1 MEVSEIL
8 FNRIKT
14 LQDLQTS
21 ENTETE
27 EEKRKREEEERKKR
41 EQELLNSLQIS
52 QEQKEPVE
60 ILEKTLPSS
69 EQEKSYVSD
78 TLFNKIKVLEEQE
91 DLDVDYTK
99 LSDKIS
105 TTRKIQYGARQEPM
119 IAGSAFRLL
128 KAGVAAISPN
138 ETFNEAVKRIE
149 SERQEEIL
157 KDYPEFRGKKEDLT
171 VISGRM
177 GTAISDPVTFFIP
190 WAKVAKAG
198 KITSMATGAA
208 VASTDA
214 ALREK
219 TLYGDVSLG
228 YVGLSAVLGGASSG
242 LGDVVARRLNVK
254 SNPEKV
260 LTIDEKGNK
269 VLQDLKSTDLP
280 MVGPLPKEIQESL
293 KEISEETYTIS
304 MPFINSFK
312 DDVGFLGQKYTEKDL
327 VLSEIRK
334 LTDELKSGSN
344 LKKIEDI
351 KQANIIQSNFP
362 FTLDGSLSSAPSR
375 TLKLSQLDVI
385 KKKKELLDYQ
395 KQLPVIQ
402 KEIDDLL
409 FVKTPKNIAN
419 VGFASL
425 IQAQKAG
432 VLEGSI
438 GNNLVRA
445 MLHETVRPLM
455 GAGIGG
461 SIALISSDGSDDD
474 ALNNMIITGAVLG
487 FMGKR
492 IENSSYKIK
501 PSVMSAFKDESEKI
515 VRRNWRTYLK
525 QLLAGGNAMKGM
537 AMSPAVQNFTRD
549 TLKIHTTR
557 LAADDVVGD
566 SVESLMQSSQ
576 DFYRKTLY
584 DITGLADDA
593 TVMAA
598 GRIVQQKDMPS
609 TSKFTF
615 LEKGDLQNKE
625 ALKMANK
632 LISLNNSF
640 EKYVSKTGV
649 IYRKQEAYGLT
660 QIIDEEAVKR
670 LGREEAIEILSGSF
684 KIQAKNSHTNPR
696 NITDEKAR
704 KIAENYLNKS
714 DAVRRQAI
722 IDSDELE
729 KQISKTVKGAA
740 GKADEGTLISSA
752 RFFQNERTLYDQEAR
767 ASAKKLFIQD
777 PEYTNIQLF
786 ENTIPVAEFAR
797 RYGPNGQGLKKVV
810 GDIKTYYSKFGDITA
825 NNGLKNLVQTDIKQ
839 VSDTVNS
846 LFKVHG
852 ISSARGGEGLK
863 TTVLALQ
870 TLLSTTKLTKVA
882 LPSLGDT
889 IQVMNNSGW
898 SAAFNSFI
906 LQMRQK
912 GLTASK
918 PSASLAQR
926 TSNDYDGL
934 LGRTFTNRRYNGTLQ
949 RELSDFSMSGTTQN
963 QKRLLKLQEKFFET
977 VQLGRITRY
986 AREFAFDAGAFRAF
1000 DLGKQTKFSTA
1011 RKRELSE
1018 LGLSVANV
1026 KYLGK
1031 FKSMDEA
1038 YADAAGKVFLERA
1051 GRKASARDAIIPEFG
1066 NRRLFSQ
1073 SNDPMIK
1080 FAGSFLSWAQGKAQQ
1095 TNGLV
1100 RRIEDGDAK
1109 LAVLIMASLPMYAT
1123 IRQAQIGMNPN
1134 KKYRDEMG
1142 KPFENEENFKKMIGD
1157 TVMFSGNVPWWIDKL
1172 VQNIRYTQSSAIENI
1187 YPIVGLLQDFISG
1200 GVDVVTGKPREG
1212 GVEIF
1217 ETVTPFGKELTRRE
1231 EVGEA
1236 IGLDSSIYEEAK
1248 IQDKDIIARPT
1259 YATGGLVKGKDDVPY
1274 TKENPAD
1281 RVDPNTGK
1289 PYSDQMARLGLS
1301 RGGVSKAIEKV
1312 KENLREMFIQKQK
1325 LWEGDHG
1332 DTPMLSPDEREVN
1345 LPEEEKTYDI
1355 GYGHKIKK
1363 EEMKEGLIHGITFR
1377 NKDTGEYI
1385 PLTEEQKTIIQKND
1399 IKENVQVARNVGWD
1413 NKLKERGLTWETLE
1427 EPVQLVLEDLAYNVG
1442 GTKAGKQ
1449 WNKIFDDIQ
1458 KNNIK
1463 GVVGNLRRTEAGV
1476 NTEAMDNRAAK
1487 AAYNAGLINNL
1498 QEAIDYGLPLATSTE
1513 IPST

>member
-1 MEVSEIL
+1 MQVQVGNDFFNDFKNIEPLDVSET
-8 FNRIKT
+8 K
-14 LQDLQTS
+14 
-21 ENTETE
+21 
-27 EEKRKREEEERKKR
+27 EEKRKREEEEKRKK
-41 EQELLNSLQIS
+41 EEKLLKSIQKS
-52 QEQKEPVE
+52 QEINSE
-60 ILEKTLPSS
+60 IKTEEFIVPENS
-69 EQEKSYVSD
+69 VTVD
-78 TLFNKIKVLEEQE
+78 NNFFNDFKNIEEDE
-91 DLDVDYTK
+91 NIDYTQ
-99 LSDKIS
+99 LGEEIS
-105 TTRKIQYGARQEPM
+105 KTRKIQYGARQEPM

-138 ETFNEAVKRIE
+138 ETFDEAVKRIE
-149 SERQEEIL
+149 NERQEKIL

-171 VISGRM
+171 VMSGRM
-177 GTAISDPVTFFIP
+177 GTAVADPVTFFIP

-198 KITSMATGAA
+198 KIASMTTGAV
-208 VASTDA
+208 VASGDA

-242 LGDVVARRLNVK
+242 LGDVVARRLNIK
-254 SNPEKV
+254 NNPEKV
-260 LTIDEKGNK
+260 LTVDKKGNK
-269 VLQDLKSTDLP
+269 VLQDLTNTDLP
-280 MVGPLPKEIQESL
+280 MVGPLPKEMQNAL
-293 KEISEETYTIS
+293 QEISEETFTIS

-312 DDVGFLGQKYTEKDL
+312 DDVSFLGQKYTEKDL
-327 VLSEIRK
+327 IFSEIRK
-334 LTDELKSGSN
+334 LTDELKSSNN
-344 LKKIEDI
+344 LKKLEDI
-351 KQANIIQSNFP
+351 KQANIIQGNLP
-362 FTLDGSLSSAPSR
+362 FGLDGKISNPTR

-402 KEIDDLL
+402 KEIDDVL

-419 VGFASL
+419 VGFNSL

-432 VLEGSI
+432 VLEGSM
-438 GNNLVRA
+438 GSNLVRA

-461 SIALISSDGSDDD
+461 SIALLSSDGSDDD

-515 VRRNWRTYLK
+515 VRRNFRTYLK

-537 AMSPAVQNFTRD
+537 SMSPPVQNFTRD

-557 LAADDVVGD
+557 LAADDVVED
-566 SVESLMQSSQ
+566 SIESLMQSSQ
-576 DFYRKTLY
+576 DFFRKALY

-625 ALKMANK
+625 ALEMANK

-649 IYRKQEAYGLT
+649 VYRKQEAYGLT

-684 KIQAKNSHTNPR
+684 KIQAKNSPTNPR
-696 NITDEKAR
+696 NITDEKAK

-729 KQISKTVKGAA
+729 KQILKTVKGTA
-740 GKADEGTLISSA
+740 GKADKDTLISSA

-767 ASAKKLFIQD
+767 AAAKKLFIQD

-786 ENTIPVAEFAR
+786 ENTVSVAEFAR

-810 GDIKTYYSKFGDITA
+810 QDIKTYYSQFGDITA
-825 NNGLKNLVQTDIKQ
+825 NKGLQNLVQTDIKQ
-839 VSDTVNS
+839 ISDTVNS

-852 ISSARGGEGLK
+852 INSARGGEGVK

-870 TLLSTTKLTKVA
+870 TLLATTKLTKVA

-898 SAAFNSFI
+898 SAAFNSFV

-912 GLTASK
+912 GLTANK

-926 TSNDYDGL
+926 TSDDYDGL

-963 QKRLLKLQEKFFET
+963 QKRLLKFQEKFFET

-1038 YADAAGKVFLERA
+1038 YADATGKILLEKA
-1051 GRKASARDAIIPEFG
+1051 GRKASARDAIVPEIG

-1100 RRIEDGDAK
+1100 KRIEDGDAK

-1134 KKYRDEMG
+1134 KNYRDEMG

-1187 YPIVGLLQDFISG
+1187 YPIVGLLQDLFSG
-1200 GVDVVTGKPREG
+1200 GIDVLTGKPREG
-1212 GVEIF
+1212 TVEVVENII
-1217 ETVTPFGKELTRRE
+1217 PFGKEITRRE
-1231 EVGEA
+1231 EVGKA
-1236 IGLDSSIYEEAK
+1236 LGLDSNIYEAAK
-1248 IQDKDIIARPT
+1248 IEDKNIIATPT
-1259 YATGGLVKGKDDVPY
+1259 YATGGLVKGKDDVPQ
-1274 TKENPAD
+1274 TKEDPAN
-1281 RVDPNTGK
+1281 RVDPFTGQ
-1289 PYSDQMARLGLS
+1289 PYSDQMARLGFNEGGNINKPKYEYNNMGNIEARYDDWAGRTDDIYFKEGREEGYGGFDS
-1301 RGGVSKAIEKV
+1301 RIAGIRAPLRDFNTKLDRYKNTKDPVAHAVLEYLGGGREGTIEEKMIIAKKENANPEQYIADMKYLRNKKGSDRGIVEAIAMNEQTPEGLKYFLESEEDINTAIE
-1312 KENLREMFIQKQK
+1312 
-1325 LWEGDHG
+1325 
-1332 DTPMLSPDEREVN
+1332 LSKHDFD
-1345 LPEEEKTYDI
+1345 KGTTT
-1355 GYGHKIKK
+1355 
-1363 EEMKEGLIHGITFR
+1363 EEMLEKLSKILFV
-1377 NKDTGEYI
+1377 
-1385 PLTEEQKTIIQKND
+1385 KN
-1399 IKENVQVARNVGWD
+1399 
-1413 NKLKERGLTWETLE
+1413 
-1427 EPVQLVLEDLAYNVG
+1427 
-1442 GTKAGKQ
+1442 TK
-1449 WNKIFDDIQ
+1449 
-1458 KNNIK
+1458 
-1463 GVVGNLRRTEAGV
+1463 
-1476 NTEAMDNRAAK
+1476 
-1487 AAYNAGLINNL
+1487 
-1498 QEAIDYGLPLATSTE
+1498 
-1513 IPST
+1513 